1 MVKDANGSTVGQYSN
16 TPGESEFVIAKT
28 SGGQLFVLPINAA
41 GFSVF
46 LNNFSGT
53 NSALEYASPDCTGT
67 PYLGGT
73 SGYGNGAP
81 YTLVQPG
88 NLYGSIAYVGG
99 SLQQPVL
106 VQSTFGSLP
115 NSYPLN
121 GSPAPTCQI
130 VTPYTDPAPFS
141 VVGTLDVSV
150 FAPPFTV
157 Q

>member
-1 MVKDANGSTVGQYSN
+1 MIKDANGSTVGQYSN

-53 NSALEYASPDCTGT
+53 NSTLEYASADCSGT
-67 PYLGGT
+67 PYLGGA
-73 SGYGNGAP
+73 SGYGNGAA

-88 NLYGSIAYVGG
+88 NLYGSIVYVAGT
-99 SLQQPVL
+99 LQQPLL
-106 VQSTFGSLP
+106 VQSIFGGLP

-121 GSPAPTCQI
+121 GAPAPTCQL
-130 VTPYTDPAPFS
+130 VTAYTDPSPFS
-141 VVGTLDVSV
+141 VAGTLDVSV
-150 FAPPFTV
+150 FVLPFSV